1 MDQHTTNQER
11 QGATQGMGTKNGESR
26 SEGQVVFQM
35 ASGGFAKVIC
45 DSVSDRGIRITTFH
59 LRYWRAIHAELMTH
73 RVFSRNARSS
83 RAVPSRVLLTEPIFI
98 PVFGMNKPGM
108 QSDIIAPDD
117 LQMKWRNEWQ
127 DLAAVC
133 RDYVE
138 RWSNEG
144 MHKQHANRPLEWF
157 GWIDVLVTSTYW
169 DNFWTLRISEY
180 AQPEFDEL
188 ARCMKQCMGQS
199 IPTKLLPGEWHLPY
213 VTQDEISELIREGW
227 DDGEEMRRAASG
239 ASLFDWY
246 AKGKALRLSTARC
259 ARLSYRPFDGN
270 ADYKAEEAR
279 YEKLVVSS
287 PVHASPAEHQATP
300 DTYTHT
306 LGGGWDHPREH
317 GNFIG
322 WRQHRKQIRSEA
334 VMEEF

>member
-1 MDQHTTNQER
+1 MGAGEAEAKG
-11 QGATQGMGTKNGESR
+11 QGTSQGMGTPQRESG
-26 SEGQVVFQM
+26 SEGSMALQM
-35 ASGGFAKVIC
+35 ATEGFSRIVA
-45 DSVSDRGIRITTFH
+45 DSISPQGIRITTFH

-83 RAVPSRVLLTEPIFI
+83 RAVPSKVLLTEPIFI

-108 QSDIIAPDD
+108 QSDLIAPEE

-138 RWSNEG
+138 RWSSEG

-169 DNFWTLRISEY
+169 NNFWALRISEY
-180 AQPEFDEL
+180 AQPEFDDL
-188 ARCMKQCMGQS
+188 ARSMKAAMDQS
-199 IPTKLLPGEWHLPY
+199 TPEPLQPGEWHLPY
-213 VTQDEISELIREGW
+213 ISNEDRHEAEELGQHGLEILQI
-227 DDGEEMRRAASG
+227 M
-239 ASLFDWY
+239 
-246 AKGKALRLSTARC
+246 STARC
-259 ARLSYRPFDGN
+259 ARLSYKPFDGQG
-270 ADYKAEEAR
+270 DIEAERAR

-300 DTYTHT
+300 DEFVSAGRSGSWRQPH
-306 LGGGWDHPREH
+306 LH
-317 GNFIG
+317 GNFDG
-322 WRQHRKQIRSEA
+322 WIQYRKTIPNEA
-334 VMEEF
+334 IMEDQVNAI

>member
-1 MDQHTTNQER
+1 MEGHTTEG
-11 QGATQGMGTKNGESR
+11 QGSTASQGVGTSNVESG
-26 SEGQVVFQM
+26 SEGAMAVQVAPERTVKII
-35 ASGGFAKVIC
+35 A
-45 DSVSDRGIRITTFH
+45 DSISPQGVRITTFH

-83 RAVPSRVLLTEPIFI
+83 RAVPSRILLTEPIFI

-108 QSDIIAPDD
+108 QSDIVAPEE

-138 RWSNEG
+138 RWSDEG

-169 DNFWTLRISEY
+169 HNFWTLRISDY
-180 AQPEFDEL
+180 AQPEFDDL
-188 ARCMKQCMGQS
+188 ARSMNVAMDHS
-199 IPTKLLPGEWHLPY
+199 TPNPLHPGEWHLPY
-213 VTQDEISELIREGW
+213 ITPDEMWQLTLEQQRII
-227 DDGEEMRRAASG
+227 
-239 ASLFDWY
+239 
-246 AKGKALRLSTARC
+246 STARC
-259 ARLSYRPFDGN
+259 ARLSYKPFDGN
-270 ADYKAEEAR
+270 ADYEAEVLR

-300 DTYTHT
+300 DTFSHT
-306 LGGGWDHPREH
+306 LGGGWDHPKLH
-317 GNFIG
+317 GNFEG
-322 WRQHRKQIRSEA
+322 WIQHRKIIKDESI
-334 VMEEF
+334 MEQYG

>member
-1 MDQHTTNQER
+1 MERHTTVA
-11 QGATQGMGTKNGESR
+11 QGQGVAKGMGTALGESG
-26 SEGQVVFQM
+26 SKGQVGFQM
-35 ASGGFAKVIC
+35 ASGGFAQIVA
-45 DSVSDRGIRITTFH
+45 DSVSDRGIRLTTFH

-73 RVFSRNARSS
+73 RDFSRNARSS

-108 QSDIIAPDD
+108 QSDIVAPEE

-169 DNFWTLRISEY
+169 DNFWALRISEF

-188 ARCMKQCMGQS
+188 ARAMKDCMDRSKPS
-199 IPTKLLPGEWHLPY
+199 LLLPGEWHLPY
-213 VTQDEISELIREGW
+213 V
-227 DDGEEMRRAASG
+227 DGEE
-239 ASLFDWY
+239 LWEPLD
-246 AKGKALRLSTARC
+246 KQLKLSTARC
-259 ARLSYRPFDGN
+259 ARLSYKPFDGN
-270 ADYKAEEAR
+270 ADYEAEVAR

-300 DTYTHT
+300 DTFSHT
-306 LGGGWDHPREH
+306 LGGGWDHPKEH
-317 GNFIG
+317 GNFVG
-322 WRQHRKQIRSEA
+322 WRQHRKMIPSEA
-334 VMEEF
+334 VREQF

>member
-1 MDQHTTNQER
+1 MEMEGNTTEG
-11 QGATQGMGTKNGESR
+11 QGSTASQGVGPSDGQGGREGEVALSVA
-26 SEGQVVFQM
+26 SEG
-35 ASGGFAKVIC
+35 FARIVA
-45 DSVSDRGIRITTFH
+45 DSISPQGIRITTFH

-83 RAVPSRVLLTEPIFI
+83 RAVPSKVLLTEPIFI

-108 QSDIIAPDD
+108 QSDITAPEE

-138 RWSNEG
+138 RWSGEG

-169 DNFWTLRISEY
+169 ENFWTLRISEY

-188 ARCMKQCMGQS
+188 AKQMKYQMRWCS
-199 IPTKLLPGEWHLPY
+199 TPRLLQPGEWHLPY
-213 VTQDEISELIREGW
+213 IT
-227 DDGEEMRRAASG
+227 GEERNSEYPIP
-239 ASLFDWY
+239 LEDLL
-246 AKGKALRLSTARC
+246 KISTARC
-259 ARLSYRPFDGN
+259 ARLSYKPFDGN
-270 ADYKAEEAR
+270 ADYDAEVSR

-300 DTYTHT
+300 DTFTHT
-306 LGGGWDHPREH
+306 LGGGWDHPGQH
-317 GNFIG
+317 GNFLG
-322 WRQHRKQIRSEA
+322 WRQHRKMIPGEA
-334 VMEEF
+334 IMETTR